1 MKKRTG
7 SLLGAPCGV
16 CARPG
21 GIRERKDEKKP
32 GDALLS
38 HGQAAVPSAKRRFTF
53 VFGMGTSGSHLS
65 LVTRKTNRKRRILH
79 VHWSCSGNG
88 NGNMVKP
95 HGLLV
100 LVG

>member
-1 MKKRTG
+1 MHVPEESGSGRMK
-7 SLLGAPCGV
+7 
-16 CARPG
+16 
-21 GIRERKDEKKP
+21 KKP

-65 LVTRKTNRKRRILH
+65 LVTRKTNRKRRIDLH

>member
-1 MKKRTG
+1 MK
-7 SLLGAPCGV
+7 
-16 CARPG
+16 
-21 GIRERKDEKKP
+21 KKP

-65 LVTRKTNRKRRILH
+65 LVTRKTNRKRRIDLH